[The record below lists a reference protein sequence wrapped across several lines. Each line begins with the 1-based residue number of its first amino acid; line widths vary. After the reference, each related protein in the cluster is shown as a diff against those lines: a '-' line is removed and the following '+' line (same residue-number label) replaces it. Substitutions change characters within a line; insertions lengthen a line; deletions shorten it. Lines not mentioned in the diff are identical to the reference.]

1 MGNEVDDEKRNH
13 EKPIPDNLDD
23 LLNDFQLMAL
33 RRIEGF
39 GWELRFVRRPV
50 FQTPTAVVFSLDGE
64 KIGVLGEDARTNME
78 SEIKIRKPSR
88 PGCGMKQC

>member
-39 GWELRFVRRPV
+39 G
-50 FQTPTAVVFSLDGE
+50 
-64 KIGVLGEDARTNME
+64 
-78 SEIKIRKPSR
+78 
-88 PGCGMKQC
+88 